1 MKRLRSL
8 FARTPAQLQ
17 LELDVPPANADELLA
32 RLRTMGLRDIDRC
45 SLTRNRA
52 VMVSYHGSALRIH
65 ERYLRAPDDVHRAIA
80 RFVSGRTRTERA
92 AARAVILAWAPE
104 SGEREAPSRPRRT
117 ERMSPADRAHVRAL
131 TACHAELNASHFGGS
146 LLPIR
151 IRVSGRMRSRLG
163 QYTAA
168 TAAGEPPDIAIS
180 RAHIRRH
187 PWPEVVHTLL
197 HEMVHQWQAEHGHPL
212 DHGRA
217 FRRKARE
224 VGIAPR
230 AVRQG

>member
-8 FARTPAQLQ
+8 FVRSPVQLQ
-17 LELDVPPANADELLA
+17 LELDVPPGNADELLA

-52 VMVSYHGSALRIH
+52 VMVSYHGNALRLH
-65 ERYLRAPDDVHRAIA
+65 ERYLRAPDEVHRAIA

-92 AARAVILAWAPE
+92 AARAIVLAYAPE
-104 SGEREAPSRPRRT
+104 SAECQAPSRPRRT
-117 ERMSPADRAHVRAL
+117 ERMSPADREHVRAL
-131 TACHAELNASHFGGS
+131 TASHEELNARHFGGS
-146 LLPIR
+146 LQPIR

-187 PWPEVVHTLL
+187 PWPEVLHTLL

-230 AVRQG
+230 AVR

>member
-8 FARTPAQLQ
+8 FVRTPVQLQ

-32 RLRTMGLRDIDRC
+32 RLRTMGLRDIERC

-92 AARAVILAWAPE
+92 GARAVILAYAPE
-104 SGEREAPSRPRRT
+104 SGEREAASRPRRT

-131 TACHAELNASHFGGS
+131 TACHESLNASHFGGT
-146 LLPIR
+146 LQPIR

-230 AVRQG
+230 AVR

>member
-1 MKRLRSL
+1 
-8 FARTPAQLQ
+8 
-17 LELDVPPANADELLA
+17 
-32 RLRTMGLRDIDRC
+32 
-45 SLTRNRA
+45 
-52 VMVSYHGSALRIH
+52 
-65 ERYLRAPDDVHRAIA
+65 
-80 RFVSGRTRTERA
+80 
-92 AARAVILAWAPE
+92 
-104 SGEREAPSRPRRT
+104 
-117 ERMSPADRAHVRAL
+117 
-131 TACHAELNASHFGGS
+131 
-146 LLPIR
+146 
-151 IRVSGRMRSRLG
+151 MRSRLG